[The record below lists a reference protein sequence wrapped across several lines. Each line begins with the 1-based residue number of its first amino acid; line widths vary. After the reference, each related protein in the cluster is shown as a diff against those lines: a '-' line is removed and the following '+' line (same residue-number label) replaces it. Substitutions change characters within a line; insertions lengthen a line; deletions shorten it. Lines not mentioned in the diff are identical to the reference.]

1 VNQTFGSQNILF
13 RDKPALVSISHQFT
27 RSAVTL
33 TGQYEVRNSLSGVQI
48 DSQVLSGSINYSRQF
63 NPLVQGNVSL
73 GYTQSQTKTFGAAE
87 DRARSVSLSGQ
98 LLYNL
103 SDTTSI
109 NVVENFFRTINNDSQ
124 NNSLTQQLTV
134 GLRKS
139 F

>member
-27 RSAVTL
+27 RSALTL
-33 TGQYEVRNSLSGVQI
+33 TGQYEVRNSLSGVQTNTE
-48 DSQVLSGSINYSRQF
+48 VLGATINYSRQF
-63 NPLVQGNVSL
+63 SPLVQGNVNL
-73 GYTQSQTKTFGAAE
+73 GYTQAQTRTFGAS
-87 DRARSVSLSGQ
+87 DNRARSYSLSGQ

-109 NVVENFFRTINNDSQ
+109 NVVENLFRTINNDSQ
-124 NNSLTQQLTV
+124 NNSLTQQLSI